1 MTGLRPVVEVMY
13 IDFGALAM
21 DQIVNQAAKARYMF
35 GGKARVP
42 LVMRTQGGGGRG
54 NAAQHS
60 QSLEMWY
67 VHTPGLIVVQ
77 PSTPYDAK
85 GLLKSAIR
93 NDNPVI
99 FIEHKLLYNTTG
111 PVPDD
116 EYLIPLGLADIKR
129 PGKDVTIVATS
140 RMVLFALEAA
150 EKLAA
155 DGIEAEVIDPR
166 TLKPLDLPAIVK
178 SVEKT
183 GRLVAVNEGALT
195 GGFTAEVA
203 ARVATRGVRLARRA
217 DHAGG
222 GRGRAAAVQRT
233 AGAGS
238 DPQRGGHRQSSERSA
253 VLGPRAPRQVDPM
266 AVDIIMPRL
275 GLTMEEGTIVRWH
288 AAEGDRV
295 AQGQVL
301 LEVETDKVTVEVEAP
316 ATGVMAA
323 PLVCEGQKAP
333 VGALIG
339 RLLEP
344 NEILLRVEDDT
355 RDDNK
360 EAKEQN
366 HAAGPADRRAGG
378 DRSGGGR
385 FEPVSRSRHRRGCSG
400 LHPPELRQREQP
412 GSFHRRGRAN
422 GRGSEGSTGA
432 PCAAAGRAAA

>member
-1 MTGLRPVVEVMY
+1 MTMRELSYRDALNEALHEEMARDPAVCFLGEDVGRYGGVLQVSRGLYDRFGPKRVRDTPISEAGFTGIAVGAAMTGLRPVVEVMY

-111 PVPDD
+111 PVPDM
-116 EYLIPLGLADIKR
+116 EYLIPLGVADIKR

-155 DGIEAEVIDPR
+155 DGIDAEVIDPR
-166 TLKPLDLPAIVK
+166 TLKPLDLPTIIR

-183 GRLVAVNEGALT
+183 GRLVVVNEGALT

-203 ARVATRGVRLARRA
+203 ARVQ
-217 DHAGG
+217 
-222 GRGRAAAVQRT
+222 RAAF
-233 AGAGS
+233 
-238 DPQRGGHRQSSERSA
+238 DW
-253 VLGPRAPRQVDPM
+253 LDAPILQV
-266 AVDIIMPRL
+266 
-275 GLTMEEGTIVRWH
+275 
-288 AAEGDRV
+288 
-295 AQGQVL
+295 
-301 LEVETDKVTVEVEAP
+301 
-316 ATGVMAA
+316 ATEDV
-323 PLVCEGQKAP
+323 PLP
-333 VGALIG
+333 YNG
-339 RLLEP
+339 RLELEAIP
-344 NEILLRVEDDT
+344 SVEDIV
-355 RDDNK
+355 K
-360 EAKEQN
+360 AAKDALYWET
-366 HAAGPADRRAGG
+366 
-378 DRSGGGR
+378 
-385 FEPVSRSRHRRGCSG
+385 
-400 LHPPELRQREQP
+400 
-412 GSFHRRGRAN
+412 
-422 GRGSEGSTGA
+422 TG
-432 PCAAAGRAAA
+432 

>member
-1 MTGLRPVVEVMY
+1 MTMRELSYRDALNEALHEEMARDPAVCFLGEDVGRYGGVLQVSRGLYDRFGPKRVRDTPISEAGFTGIAVGAAMTGLRPVVEVMY

-111 PVPDD
+111 PVPDM
-116 EYLIPLGLADIKR
+116 EYLIPLGVADIKR

-155 DGIEAEVIDPR
+155 DGIDAEVIDPR
-166 TLKPLDLPAIVK
+166 TLKPLDLPTIIR

-183 GRLVAVNEGALT
+183 GRLVVVNEGALT

-203 ARVATRGVRLARRA
+203 ARVQ
-217 DHAGG
+217 
-222 GRGRAAAVQRT
+222 RAAF
-233 AGAGS
+233 
-238 DPQRGGHRQSSERSA
+238 DW
-253 VLGPRAPRQVDPM
+253 LDAPIMQV
-266 AVDIIMPRL
+266 
-275 GLTMEEGTIVRWH
+275 
-288 AAEGDRV
+288 
-295 AQGQVL
+295 
-301 LEVETDKVTVEVEAP
+301 
-316 ATGVMAA
+316 ATEDV
-323 PLVCEGQKAP
+323 PLP
-333 VGALIG
+333 YNG
-339 RLLEP
+339 RLELEAIP
-344 NEILLRVEDDT
+344 SVEDIV
-355 RDDNK
+355 K
-360 EAKEQN
+360 AAKDALYWET
-366 HAAGPADRRAGG
+366 
-378 DRSGGGR
+378 
-385 FEPVSRSRHRRGCSG
+385 
-400 LHPPELRQREQP
+400 
-412 GSFHRRGRAN
+412 
-422 GRGSEGSTGA
+422 TG
-432 PCAAAGRAAA
+432 

>member
-1 MTGLRPVVEVMY
+1 MTMHELSYRDALNEALHEEMAREPAVCFLGEDVGRYGGVLQVSRGLYDRFGPKRVRDTPISEAGFTGIAVGAAMTGLRPVVEVMY

-21 DQIVNQAAKARYMF
+21 DQARYMF

-111 PVPDD
+111 PVPDM
-116 EYLIPLGLADIKR
+116 EYLIPLGVADIKR

-155 DGIEAEVIDPR
+155 DGIDAEVIDPR
-166 TLKPLDLPAIVK
+166 TLKPLDLPTIIR

-183 GRLVAVNEGALT
+183 GRLVVVNEGALT

-203 ARVATRGVRLARRA
+203 ARVQREAFDWLDAPIMQVATEDV
-217 DHAGG
+217 
-222 GRGRAAAVQRT
+222 
-233 AGAGS
+233 
-238 DPQRGGHRQSSERSA
+238 
-253 VLGPRAPRQVDPM
+253 
-266 AVDIIMPRL
+266 
-275 GLTMEEGTIVRWH
+275 
-288 AAEGDRV
+288 
-295 AQGQVL
+295 
-301 LEVETDKVTVEVEAP
+301 
-316 ATGVMAA
+316 
-323 PLVCEGQKAP
+323 PLP
-333 VGALIG
+333 YNG
-339 RLLEP
+339 RLELEAIP
-344 NEILLRVEDDT
+344 SVEDIV
-355 RDDNK
+355 K
-360 EAKEQN
+360 AAKDALYWET
-366 HAAGPADRRAGG
+366 
-378 DRSGGGR
+378 
-385 FEPVSRSRHRRGCSG
+385 
-400 LHPPELRQREQP
+400 
-412 GSFHRRGRAN
+412 
-422 GRGSEGSTGA
+422 TG
-432 PCAAAGRAAA
+432 